1 MLEVAFFNDHV
12 KERESLKGK
21 LPSARYRFIVSCL
34 LSSSIEVPMD
44 RGNGD
49 RSNIREARG
58 GRLFSLA
65 EEEEK
70 RKTPSLNNSLD
81 ERFFE
86 TLPR

>member
-12 KERESLKGK
+12 KERESLRGK

-58 GRLFSLA
+58 SDFSLA

-81 ERFFE
+81 EGFFE

>member
-1 MLEVAFFNDHV
+1 
-12 KERESLKGK
+12 
-21 LPSARYRFIVSCL
+21 
-34 LSSSIEVPMD
+34 MD
-44 RGNGD
+44 RENGD

-81 ERFFE
+81 EGFFE